1 MKTFEVRWAIDDTGT
16 EYINAADEDEA
27 IEIFNDYS
35 ITDLLGHVG
44 NIAKVMRITEVQDE
58 DND

>member
-16 EYINAADEDEA
+16 EYIKAADEDEA

-44 NIAKVMRITEVQDE
+44 NIAKVMRIIEVRNE
-58 DND
+58 DNN